1 VTSATP
7 VIDWTKTSAEGRVMA
22 AALRLFTQRGFQAVG
37 IREIA
42 QEAGISTAT
51 LYHYMKT
58 KEDLLDA
65 LMRDRLHRLID
76 AAQRSIE
83 DLDAPAA
90 ELGAVTRIHVT
101 SHALYP
107 SNVVDDEL
115 HSLSAR
121 SRKGVVALR
130 DRYEEIWDEIL
141 AQGNTRR
148 GPFSIPEPRFAR
160 LALMGMC
167 NGVNRWFSTRGP
179 ATVETVADRFADLAL
194 AMVQAS
200 ANGKPLRIKDLGL
213 PPASDYVAIVR
224 EVYTGVAEA

>member
-1 VTSATP
+1 MTSATP
-7 VIDWTKTSAEGRVMA
+7 VIDWNQTSAEARVMT

-65 LMRDRLHRLID
+65 LMRDRLQRITE
-76 AAQRSIE
+76 AAQLAIE
-83 DLDAPAA
+83 DLDDPAA
-90 ELGAVTRIHVT
+90 QLGAITRTHVT

-107 SNVVDDEL
+107 SHIVDDEL
-115 HSLSAR
+115 RSLSRRA
-121 SRKGVVALR
+121 RKGVVALR
-130 DRYEEIWDEIL
+130 DRYEEVWDEIL
-141 AQGNTRR
+141 AAGNTKR
-148 GPFSIPEPRFAR
+148 GPFSIPEPKFAR

-179 ATVETVADRFADLAL
+179 ASVETVADRFADLAL
-194 AMVQAS
+194 SLVQAS
-200 ANGKPLRIKDLGL
+200 ADGKPLRVRDLGL
-213 PPASDYVAIVR
+213 PPASHYVAIVR
-224 EVYTGVAEA
+224 EVYAGVAEG